1 MPAPPLLRVLA
12 CAVVSILACTG
23 SPQLARADGQASVRG
38 ELEVGK
44 RKATDDS
51 VIFGAGLRG
60 DWMFGAPKPRAF
72 RLGPAFE
79 LRSVDFETAEAA
91 AGAGILIPMPGDF
104 PFGLSGLVGYAA
116 RNRAADAPVGIGTLT
131 WGYRGYNYH
140 HWYGYGLNL
149 FVSARKDLSGPDIA
163 EFTGGIEIDVM
174 FTTIIPLLA
183 IRNWAKGG
191 DPDEP

>member
-1 MPAPPLLRVLA
+1 MSAPPLHRVLA
-12 CAVVSILACTG
+12 CSVVCVLVCMG
-23 SPQLARADGQASVRG
+23 SPEAARADGQASVRG

-60 DWMFGAPKPRAF
+60 DWMFGAPKPRSF

-79 LRSVDFETAEAA
+79 LRSVDFETLEAG

-116 RNRAADAPVGIGTLT
+116 RKRAPDAPVGIGTLT